1 MQQPHEPGDAEP
13 VADPDDAPIPPTRT
27 IALTDAVA
35 AIAMTLLV
43 LPLIELVP
51 EASKSGFGSMFV
63 KNIGPF
69 FAFAFA
75 LSFLVI
81 YQFWTTHDRL
91 YSAFPNHDARGVT
104 GVHGIWLL
112 SIAFLPFPTALLGRT
127 STGGAVPLYL
137 GTLLVIS
144 LSGALIAL
152 GVMRRYEIE
161 SGHTSRVVT
170 TMQMRSTWLTTI
182 VFTLCFA
189 VSWWLAD
196 VALYGL
202 LLLIPARL
210 LIRRAPARDI

>member
-1 MQQPHEPGDAEP
+1 MQRPDESGDAGP
-13 VADPDDAPIPPTRT
+13 MPDPDTTSRSPART
-27 IALTDAVA
+27 IALTDGVA

-43 LPLIELVP
+43 LPLIDLVP
-51 EASKSGFGSMFV
+51 EASKLGFGSMFV
-63 KNIGPF
+63 DNVGPF
-69 FAFAFA
+69 FAFA
-75 LSFLVI
+75 LSFFVI

-91 YSAFPNHDARGVT
+91 YSAFPNHNARGVT
-104 GVHGIWLL
+104 GLHGIWLL

-127 STGGAVPLYL
+127 DNGGAVPLYL

-161 SGHTSRVVT
+161 SGQASQIVT
-170 TMQMRSTWLTTI
+170 AIQMRSTWLTTA
-182 VFTLCFA
+182 VFALCFA

-196 VALYGL
+196 AALYGL

-210 LIRRAPARDI
+210 LIRRAPARTS